1 MADRLSGARLLE
13 LMPELF
19 MNLAEDELELAS
31 RLLVPVCAVRDAN
44 ADIQRL
50 LVSTSSFAASV
61 LDGMLTHRMQLRG
74 QAGLRLLV
82 PGDIIVREG
91 GLHPGILES
100 SEYGHLGDARVV
112 LLGDHL
118 LHAARRYPQLMAGLM
133 IHLDQQS
140 QRLTTQLM
148 ICQLPRVE
156 ERVLAIMWLLA
167 DTLGRVTR
175 AGTILPLRLTHQQL
189 GELVGARRQTVTLA
203 LKQLADR
210 GALRRQQHGWLLL
223 ERVAG
228 TADHAR
234 RREAKIAATR
244 AKIPAPAPPGDLP
257 APERARAGV
266 LV

>member
-1 MADRLSGARLLE
+1 MSDRLSGARLLE
-13 LMPELF
+13 LMPELL
-19 MNLAEDELELAS
+19 MNLAEDEFELAS
-31 RLLVPVCAVRDAN
+31 RLVVPVCAVGGAN

-50 LVSTSSFAASV
+50 LVNTSSFAASV

-100 SEYGHLGDARVV
+100 SEYGRLGDAHVV
-112 LLGDHL
+112 LFGEHL

-133 IHLDQQS
+133 MQLDQQS

-156 ERVLAIMWLLA
+156 QRVLAIMWLLA
-167 DTLGRVTR
+167 DTLGRVSR
-175 AGTILPLRLTHQQL
+175 DGTILPLRLTHQQL
-189 GELVGARRQTVTLA
+189 GELVGARRPTVTLA
-203 LKQLADR
+203 LKQLVDR

-234 RREAKIAATR
+234 HRDPKVTPTHAKLPD
-244 AKIPAPAPPGDLP
+244 PAPHRDLP
-257 APERARAGV
+257 APERARASA
-266 LV
+266 LA